1 MLGIIQFNITH
12 LSILFISHLLPFL
25 LNCNP
30 IIIKIIT
37 SLTKGVIIM
46 ENNDKKLKEIVEL
59 INLIIILKKS
69 NIN

>member
-1 MLGIIQFNITH
+1 M
-12 LSILFISHLLPFL
+12 
-25 LNCNP
+25 
-30 IIIKIIT
+30 
-37 SLTKGVIIM
+37 KGVIIM

>member
-12 LSILFISHLLPFL
+12 LSILFISHLLTFL

-46 ENNDKKLKEIVEL
+46 ENNDEKLKEIAEL